1 MFQLN
6 EELLKCSLILGA
18 LFVVFSH
25 PYLYRA
31 LHRQFSN
38 VLAFVDMNS
47 CPTEGGVFVHAV
59 LFALVV
65 YFGKTW
71 YDKNYGK
78 KKVKT
83 MNNNNVNV
91 NSNDNVIKNKCKVY
105 CESISNEMKNNNS
118 NLPSEAQLQVP
129 NNLNTN
135 NIPQVNTNNLLN
147 AQKNLPN
154 LPNINNMPG
163 NNNNMANNNMPNNN
177 MPNNNMANNMNMPNN
192 NMANNMN
199 MANNN
204 GLTNNMDYN
213 NVSNIMG
220 TQSTEINNLGNNQQ
234 NNLGMG
240 NNQPQLSCG
249 AGVPNFTNQLS
260 DSDMFMENTTYVD
273 DMYMKL

>member
-78 KKVKT
+78 KKVKA

-105 CESISNEMKNNNS
+105 CESISNEMKNNNN
-118 NLPSEAQLQVP
+118 NLPTEAQLQVP

-135 NIPQVNTNNLLN
+135 NIPQVNTNNLVN

-163 NNNNMANNNMPNNN
+163 NNNNMANNNMPGN
-177 MPNNNMANNMNMPNN
+177 NNNMANNMTNN